1 LVRSCYFVSDTTDE
15 VFTHTRLTA
24 VSFLLH
30 KRLTATHTFYI
41 CRRHRTHAHTGLRFA
56 CETSAFNPSRTVL
69 PPRPPRSSGQ
79 LLSARGPSE
88 LSVSVTDGQENVL
101 FLHVFSVRGVVL
113 LYDTF
118 HVVPLGI

>member
-56 CETSAFNPSRTVL
+56 CETSAFNPSRIV
-69 PPRPPRSSGQ
+69 PPPGSSRSSGQ
-79 LLSARGPSE
+79 LLSAWGPIE
-88 LSVSVTDGQENVL
+88 PSVSVRDGQECSVL
-101 FLHVFSVRGVVL
+101 FACFSVGVISGGN
-113 LYDTF
+113 
-118 HVVPLGI
+118 PL